1 MPRGTIPAEDLTGM
15 RVYDVS
21 QEWIGEIE
29 EVVVDMDGSVDAA
42 VIGVGGFLGLG
53 EKDVLI
59 DFSRVSLMREVDG
72 DTTYAFVHADKEML
86 KDMPAYEGS

>member
-1 MPRGTIPAEDLTGM
+1 MRCVGSGGVEDVEDSAED
-15 RVYDVS
+15 VVASDA
-21 QEWIGEIE
+21 GEIE
-29 EVVVDMDGSVDAA
+29 QA

-86 KDMPAYEGS
+86 KDMPAY